1 MIDPRRLAA
10 IARKESLHIVRD
22 WRSLSLALAIP
33 ALMIL
38 LFGHALSLDLTN
50 VPTVVWDQ
58 SGTPAS
64 RDFVSILRGSPYFD
78 VYKTTNSYRD
88 IVADLTAGRAM
99 VAVVIPGD
107 FADRVAANAP
117 VSVQAA
123 LDGSDANTARL
134 ALNYV
139 VALGLIYNQNIS
151 VTRADALGIGADLP
165 GSVQMQPRA
174 LYNPDLR
181 SQNSIVPGIIVVV
194 MVVIAAML
202 TSVTVARE
210 WENGTMEQLIATP
223 VRVPE
228 IILGKVVPYFV
239 IGIFDVALAVFM
251 GSAVFDVPIRGNT
264 ALIFALASIF
274 LTGALFFGMLL
285 SINLKR
291 QFLANQ
297 AALTASYLPTIML
310 SGFVFAVSNMPVPIQ
325 YITYIVPA
333 KYMINILRG
342 IYFKGVGL
350 EVLWLNVLL
359 LTIYAVIMVAL
370 AHKRLKLKLE

>member
-1 MIDPRRLAA
+1 MP
-10 IARKESLHIVRD
+10 
-22 WRSLSLALAIP
+22 
-33 ALMIL
+33 
-38 LFGHALSLDLTN
+38 
-50 VPTVVWDQ
+50 
-58 SGTPAS
+58 
-64 RDFVSILRGSPYFD
+64 SI
-78 VYKTTNSYRD
+78 
-88 IVADLTAGRAM
+88 IAM
-99 VAVVIPGD
+99 VTVMEI
-107 FADRVAANAP
+107 
-117 VSVQAA
+117 
-123 LDGSDANTARL
+123 
-134 ALNYV
+134 
-139 VALGLIYNQNIS
+139 
-151 VTRADALGIGADLP
+151 
-165 GSVQMQPRA
+165 
-174 LYNPDLR
+174 
-181 SQNSIVPGIIVVV
+181 VV

-210 WENGTMEQLIATP
+210 WENGTMEQLISTP
-223 VRVPE
+223 VRAPE

-239 IGIFDVALAVFM
+239 IGIFDVGLAVFM
-251 GSAVFDVPIRGNT
+251 GTVVFDVPIRGNT

-310 SGFVFAVSNMPVPIQ
+310 SGFVFSVSNMPVPIQ

-359 LTIYAVIMVAL
+359 LSIYAAVMVAL

>member
-1 MIDPRRLAA
+1 
-10 IARKESLHIVRD
+10 
-22 WRSLSLALAIP
+22 
-33 ALMIL
+33 
-38 LFGHALSLDLTN
+38 
-50 VPTVVWDQ
+50 
-58 SGTPAS
+58 
-64 RDFVSILRGSPYFD
+64 
-78 VYKTTNSYRD
+78 
-88 IVADLTAGRAM
+88 
-99 VAVVIPGD
+99 
-107 FADRVAANAP
+107 
-117 VSVQAA
+117 
-123 LDGSDANTARL
+123 
-134 ALNYV
+134 
-139 VALGLIYNQNIS
+139 
-151 VTRADALGIGADLP
+151 
-165 GSVQMQPRA
+165 MQPRA